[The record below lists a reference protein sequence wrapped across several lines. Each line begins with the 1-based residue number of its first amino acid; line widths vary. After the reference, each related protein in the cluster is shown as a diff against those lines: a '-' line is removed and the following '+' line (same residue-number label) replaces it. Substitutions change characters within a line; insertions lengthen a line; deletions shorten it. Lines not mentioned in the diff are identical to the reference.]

1 MENGFVKSLRFLL
14 ECVLDLV
21 YCGDEKCI
29 LCREE
34 LYKDKIICT
43 TCKSNIKICK
53 DSFNIKV
60 YNKQCRCYSS
70 AYYSGSMMELILKLK
85 YKNSF
90 RAGEVIAEYMKDTIF
105 SNRIEFDI
113 ITYVPMTKKSI
124 KKRGYNQSEYLA
136 RLLGKYVD
144 KPVVSCL
151 DKIKDTKDQIGLS
164 KMNRWGNIQ
173 GSFKI
178 NNEHSIENKNILIID
193 DVLTTGATAFY
204 CCSELI
210 KAKVGEI
217 NILTGAKSK
226 V

>member
-1 MENGFVKSLRFLL
+1 MENRFVRYLKFLL

-29 LCREE
+29 LCGEE

-43 TCKSNIKICK
+43 ICAGNIKICK
-53 DSFNIKV
+53 DKFNIKV
-60 YNKQCRCYSS
+60 HDKWCTCYSS
-70 AYYSGSMMELILKLK
+70 AYYSESMMELILKLK
-85 YKNSF
+85 YKSSF
-90 RAGEVIAEYMKDTIF
+90 KAGEAIAGYMKDTIF
-105 SNRIEFDI
+105 NNGIEFDI

-136 RLLGKYVD
+136 KLLGGYMN

-151 DKIKDTKDQIGLS
+151 NKVKDTKDQIGLG
-164 KMNRWGNIQ
+164 KINRWDNIQ

-178 NNEHSIENKNILIID
+178 NNEYSIENKNILIID
-193 DVLTTGATAFY
+193 DVLTTGATIFH

-210 KAKVGEI
+210 EGGARKI
-217 NILTGAKSK
+217 SILTGAKSK